1 LQTFLAFTDNP
12 IMVTDPPQT
21 ARSDVRKDTQ
31 TMETTSIRFSRHPAW
46 LRVRFPGGEN
56 FHSLKRLVRA
66 NGLHTVCESANC
78 PNIGECWDKG
88 TATFMILGNTC
99 TRRCGFCAV
108 RTGRPEGYDLNEPV
122 RVAKAVQVLKLRHA
136 VVTSV
141 DRDDLED
148 EGSWVLAE
156 TIRQIR
162 RWNPETHVEVLIPD
176 FKGSVKN
183 LERVIEAV
191 PDVLAHNL
199 DTVPRLYPK
208 VKPKSSYAH
217 SLNLLKYVKETTPSI
232 RTKAGFMLG
241 LGEEIEEIYHGLDD
255 LHSARVDIVTIGQYL
270 RPSPRHL
277 PLLKHYHPEEFKQ
290 LKQIG
295 EQKGI
300 PHVESGP
307 LVRSSY
313 HAAEQVDELL
323 GRATPQPFPI
333 LS

>member
-1 LQTFLAFTDNP
+1 MHVDQAD
-12 IMVTDPPQT
+12 
-21 ARSDVRKDTQ
+21 
-31 TMETTSIRFSRHPAW
+31 IRFSRHPSW

-56 FHSLKRLVRA
+56 FQSLKKLVRTHS
-66 NGLHTVCESANC
+66 LHTVCESANC

-108 RTGRPEGYDLNEPV
+108 HTGRPESYDRDEPL

-141 DRDDLED
+141 DRDDLPD
-148 EGSWVLAE
+148 EGSEVFAE
-156 TIRQIR
+156 TIHKIRQL
-162 RWNPETHVEVLIPD
+162 NAGTKVEVLIPD
-176 FKGSVKN
+176 FKASWSN
-183 LERVIEAV
+183 LARVIEAQ

-199 DTVPRLYPK
+199 DTVPRLYVK
-208 VKPKSSYAH
+208 VKPKSSYEH
-217 SLNLLKYVKETTPSI
+217 SLGLLRKVKQTVPHI
-232 RTKAGFMLG
+232 RTKAGLMLG
-241 LGEEIEEIYHGLDD
+241 LGEEMSEIDQVMDD
-255 LHSARVDIVTIGQYL
+255 VRSVHVDILTIGQYL
-270 RPSPRHL
+270 RPSLKHL
-277 PLLKHYHPEEFKQ
+277 PLLKHYHPDEFRE
-290 LKQIG
+290 LKRIG
-295 EQKGI
+295 QGKGI

-323 GRATPQPFPI
+323 EASASRAFPI